1 MTMINNTGF
10 TDKGFDYAGKNVV
23 VVGGTSGI
31 NLQVAIAFAKAGANV
46 AVASRNI
53 DKVNAAVEQ
62 LKQANPQAQHV
73 GVSFDVRDNEALTIG
88 FNTIADA
95 FGQIDVLISGA
106 AGNFPASAAKLSN
119 NGFKS
124 VIDID
129 LIGSFQVL
137 KQAYPLLARPGASII
152 QISAPQAY
160 IAMPLQVH
168 VCAAKAGVDML
179 TRTLALEWGVEGVR
193 INSIVPGPI
202 ADTEGFNRLAPSDKL
217 QQRVADSV
225 PLKRNGKGQDIANA
239 ALFLASDMASYIT
252 GVVLPVD
259 GGWSLGGASI
269 AMTELGDIAAKH
281 GL

>member
-1 MTMINNTGF
+1 MF
-10 TDKGFDYAGKNVV
+10 DDKGFDRTGFDYTGKNVV

-31 NLQVAIAFAKAGANV
+31 NLQVAIQFATAGANV
-46 AVASRNI
+46 AVASRSI
-53 DKVNAAVEQ
+53 DKVNAAVE
-62 LKQANPQAQHV
+62 LLSQANPNAKHL
-73 GVSFDVRDNEALTIG
+73 GVSFDVRDNDALTVG
-88 FNTIADA
+88 FAKIADLY
-95 FGQIDVLISGA
+95 GHIDVLVSGA

-137 KQAYPLLARPGASII
+137 KQAYPLLSRPNGSII

-179 TRTLALEWGVEGVR
+179 TRTLALEWGVEGIR

-202 ADTEGFNRLAPSDKL
+202 EDTEGFNRLAPSDEM
-217 QQRVADSV
+217 QQRVANSV

>member
-1 MTMINNTGF
+1 MTAIGSAI
-10 TDKGFDYAGKNVV
+10 GFDYTGKNVV

-46 AVASRNI
+46 AVASRSI
-53 DKVNAAVEQ
+53 DKVNAAVAQ
-62 LKQANPQAQHV
+62 LNQANPNAIHL
-73 GVSFDVRDNEALTIG
+73 GVSFDVRDNDALTIG
-88 FNTIADA
+88 FAKIADSY
-95 FGQIDVLISGA
+95 QHIDVLISGA
-106 AGNFPASAAKLSN
+106 AGNFPASAAKLST

-137 KQAYPLLARPGASII
+137 KQAYPLLARPNASVI
-152 QISAPQAY
+152 QISAPQAF
-160 IAMPLQVH
+160 IAMPLQAH

-179 TRTLALEWGVEGVR
+179 TRTLALEWGVEGIR

-202 ADTEGFNRLAPSDKL
+202 ADTEGFNRLAPSDEL
-217 QQRVADSV
+217 QQRVANSV
-225 PLKRNGKGQDIANA
+225 PLKRNGQGQDIANA

-269 AMTELGDIAAKH
+269 AMTELGNIAAKQ

>member
-1 MTMINNTGF
+1 MTSTGF
-10 TDKGFDYAGKNVV
+10 SAAFDYTGKNVV

-46 AVASRNI
+46 AVASRSI
-53 DKVNAAVEQ
+53 DKVNAAVAQ
-62 LKQANPQAQHV
+62 LNHVNPNAVHM
-73 GVSFDVRDNEALTIG
+73 GVSFDVRDNDALTLG
-88 FNTIADA
+88 FNEIAKA
-95 FGQIDVLISGA
+95 YAHIDVLISGA
-106 AGNFPASAAKLSN
+106 AGNFPASATKLST

-137 KQAYPLLARPGASII
+137 KQAYPLLARPNASVI
-152 QISAPQAY
+152 QISAPQAF
-160 IAMPLQVH
+160 IAMPLQAH

-202 ADTEGFNRLAPSDKL
+202 ADTEGFNRLAPSDEL
-217 QQRVADSV
+217 QQRVANSV
-225 PLKRNGKGQDIANA
+225 PLKRNGQGQDIANA
-239 ALFLASDMASYIT
+239 ALFLASNMASYIT